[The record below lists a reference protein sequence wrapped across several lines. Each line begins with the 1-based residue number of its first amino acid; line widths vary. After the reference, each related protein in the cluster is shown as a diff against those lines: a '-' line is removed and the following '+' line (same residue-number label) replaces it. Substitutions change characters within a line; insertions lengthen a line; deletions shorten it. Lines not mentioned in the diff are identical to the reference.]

1 MCFLVIHLMIT
12 PLFEGAGCYVI
23 NNHHF
28 PKLIFILFFLLQ
40 NLGFS
45 TVLSAFLEGMWMIL
59 PLELVWNV
67 PGQCKH
73 SPVLEISCHW
83 QGLGEQPQ

>member
-1 MCFLVIHLMIT
+1 MCFLVTYLMIT
-12 PLFEGAGCYVI
+12 PLFEGYII
-23 NNHHF
+23 NNHPF
-28 PKLIFILFFLLQ
+28 LKLSFILFFLLP

-45 TVLSAFLEGMWMIL
+45 IILSAFLEGMLMIL

-67 PGQCKH
+67 PGQSKH
-73 SPVLEISCHW
+73 WGLEISCHW